1 MQQTVETPSEQRR
14 GLVEVR
20 SIDYVPLKERHGRV
34 WHQGPFWFMGN
45 FVLVTMVT
53 GFIGPEL
60 GLSLVWS
67 LVAIAIG
74 CGFGT
79 FFMAFH
85 AVQGPRLGLPQM
97 IQSRAQFGYRGAIFP
112 LAVVVFVYVGF
123 NVFDTI
129 LAADGFDLAISASK
143 WVWYPI
149 ITIVAVVI
157 AVVGY
162 DLLHF
167 VQRWLSYLSMIVF
180 GILTIGALATLDLG
194 HAASQGSF
202 GMTAFLLQLGV
213 AASYQISYA
222 PYVSDYSRYLPE
234 ATPAA
239 PIIWWVY
246 AGAALSALWLMALG
260 TLLASSLAGPDAIAS
275 IQQVGNG
282 IFSGFGTFA
291 VLVAAPALVTVMAVN
306 CYGAMLTGAT
316 IIDAFRKV
324 SPTLVVRV
332 IGVAMIGAIG
342 FLVALTI
349 PANYLNSFNN
359 FLLLMLYFL
368 IPWTA
373 VNLVDFYFVR
383 HGRYAISEFARRGG
397 LYGNWSWRGLVAYF
411 AGFLAMVP
419 FFSTTIFTGPIASAL
434 GGADISFLVG
444 LSVAAGLYYL
454 LALRLDLDRER
465 AMAAESR
472 RLLEGDAPEARPI

>member
-1 MQQTVETPSEQRR
+1 MEQAALERR
-14 GLVEVR
+14 ASRAGGVVEVR
-20 SIDYVPLKERHGRV
+20 SIDYVPLSERHGRV

-53 GFIGPEL
+53 GFLGPEF
-60 GLSLVWS
+60 GLSLAWS
-67 LVAIAIG
+67 LVAILIG

-97 IQSRAQFGYRGAIFP
+97 IQSRAQFGYRGGLFP

-129 LAADGFDLAISASK
+129 LAADGLDTVLTASK

-149 ITIVAVVI
+149 ITVIAVLI

-167 VQRWLSYLSMIVF
+167 VQRWLSYLSILVF
-180 GILTIGALATLDLG
+180 GILTVGALANLDLG
-194 HAASQGSF
+194 QAAAKGGFVS
-202 GMTAFLLQLGV
+202 TVFLLQLGV

-222 PYVSDYSRYLPE
+222 PYVSDYSRYLRE
-234 ATPAA
+234 DTKAA

-246 AGAALSALWLMALG
+246 AGAALSAVWLMALG
-260 TLLASSLAGPDAIAS
+260 ALLASALPSPDPILS
-275 IQQVGNG
+275 IQKVGDD

-291 VLVAAPALVTVMAVN
+291 VLVAVPALVTVMAVN
-306 CYGAMLTGAT
+306 SYGAMLTGTT
-316 IIDAFRKV
+316 IVDSFYKV
-324 SPTLVVRV
+324 TPTVRIRV
-332 IGVAMIGAIG
+332 IGVIVIAIIG
-342 FLVALTI
+342 FAVALAI
-349 PANYLNSFNN
+349 PSDYLSSFNN

-383 HGRYAISEFARRGG
+383 RGHYAITEFFRPGG
-397 LYGNWSWRGLVAYF
+397 LYRNWSWRGLVAYF
-411 AGFLAMVP
+411 AGFAAMIP
-419 FFSTTIFTGPIASAL
+419 FFSTTIFTGPVASSL
-434 GGADISFLVG
+434 EGADISFLVG
-444 LSVAAGLYYL
+444 LPVAGGLYYL
-454 LALRLDLDRER
+454 LTRNLDIAAER
-465 AMAAESR
+465 AAERDSR
-472 RLLEGDAPEARPI
+472 RMLEGISA